1 MNNFL
6 IGDFEGPLDL
16 LLHLVKVSKI
26 EISDIKLVDIT
37 NQYIDYL
44 KKMEEMNL
52 DVASEYLVLA
62 SELIEMKSRYLL
74 PKPPKVEEES
84 QYEEDPE
91 EELKKRLLEYQKY
104 KESTS
109 IFKDLEINRSSYYTK
124 APERRDIYTNE
135 KLENNGEVTPNDL
148 LLALEKLLERKEYTK
163 PINTKITK
171 KELSV
176 SERVNKIRSI
186 LKKEKTVEFSSLFE
200 YLTRPYIVV
209 TFLSIL
215 EMAKDNTLKIEQK
228 HNFDEI
234 ILSLESK

>member
-74 PKPPKVEEES
+74 PKPPKIEEES
-84 QYEEDPE
+84 SYEEDPE

-109 IFKDLEINRSSYYTK
+109 IFKDLEVNRGSYYTK
-124 APERRDIYTNE
+124 APERRNIYTNE

-215 EMAKDNTLKIEQK
+215 EMAKDNEITLKQDK
-228 HNFDEI
+228 NFGN
-234 ILSLESK
+234 ILLERVD

>member
-37 NQYIDYL
+37 TQYLEYL

-215 EMAKDNTLKIEQK
+215 EMAKDKEITLKQDK
-228 HNFDEI
+228 NFGN
-234 ILSLESK
+234 ILLERVD

>member
-163 PINTKITK
+163 PINNKITK
-171 KELSV
+171 KELSE

-186 LKKEKTVEFSSLFE
+186 
-200 YLTRPYIVV
+200 
-209 TFLSIL
+209 
-215 EMAKDNTLKIEQK
+215 
-228 HNFDEI
+228 
-234 ILSLESK
+234 

>member
-84 QYEEDPE
+84 SYEEDPE

-109 IFKDLEINRSSYYTK
+109 IFKDLEINRGSYYTK
-124 APERRDIYTNE
+124 APERRNIYTNE

-215 EMAKDNTLKIEQK
+215 EMAKDKEITLKQDK
-228 HNFDEI
+228 NFGN
-234 ILSLESK
+234 ILLERVD

>member
-37 NQYIDYL
+37 TQYLEYL

-74 PKPPKVEEES
+74 PKPPKIEEES
-84 QYEEDPE
+84 SYEEDPE

-109 IFKDLEINRSSYYTK
+109 IFKDLEVNRGSYYTK
-124 APERRDIYTNE
+124 APERRNIYTNE

-215 EMAKDNTLKIEQK
+215 EMAKDKEITLKQDK
-228 HNFDEI
+228 NFGN
-234 ILSLESK
+234 ILLERVD

>member
-124 APERRDIYTNE
+124 APEIRDIYTNE

-215 EMAKDNTLKIEQK
+215 EMAKDKEITLKQDK
-228 HNFDEI
+228 NFGN
-234 ILSLESK
+234 ILLERVD

>member
-109 IFKDLEINRSSYYTK
+109 IFKDLEINRGSYYTK

-215 EMAKDNTLKIEQK
+215 EMAKDKEITLKQDK
-228 HNFDEI
+228 NFGN
-234 ILSLESK
+234 ILLERVD

>member
-215 EMAKDNTLKIEQK
+215 EMAKDNEITLKQDK
-228 HNFDEI
+228 NFGN
-234 ILSLESK
+234 ILLERVD

>member
-84 QYEEDPE
+84 RYEEDPE

-148 LLALEKLLERKEYTK
+148 LLALEKL
-163 PINTKITK
+163 
-171 KELSV
+171 
-176 SERVNKIRSI
+176 
-186 LKKEKTVEFSSLFE
+186 
-200 YLTRPYIVV
+200 
-209 TFLSIL
+209 
-215 EMAKDNTLKIEQK
+215 
-228 HNFDEI
+228 
-234 ILSLESK
+234 

>member
-37 NQYIDYL
+37 NQYLDYL

-109 IFKDLEINRSSYYTK
+109 IFKDLEINRGSYYTK
-124 APERRDIYTNE
+124 APERRNIYTNE

-215 EMAKDNTLKIEQK
+215 EMAKDKEITLKQDK
-228 HNFDEI
+228 NFGN
-234 ILSLESK
+234 ILLERVD

>member
-124 APERRDIYTNE
+124 APERRNIYTNE

-215 EMAKDNTLKIEQK
+215 EMAKDNEITLKQDK
-228 HNFDEI
+228 NFGN
-234 ILSLESK
+234 ILLERVD

>member
-6 IGDFEGPLDL
+6 IGDFEGSLDL

-215 EMAKDNTLKIEQK
+215 EMAKDNEITLKQDK
-228 HNFDEI
+228 NFGN
-234 ILSLESK
+234 ILLERVD

>member
-74 PKPPKVEEES
+74 PKPQKVEEES

-215 EMAKDNTLKIEQK
+215 EMAKDKEITLKQDK
-228 HNFDEI
+228 NFGN
-234 ILSLESK
+234 ILLERVD

>member
-52 DVASEYLVLA
+52 DVASDYLVLA

-215 EMAKDNTLKIEQK
+215 EMAKDKEITLKQDK
-228 HNFDEI
+228 NFGN
-234 ILSLESK
+234 ILLERVD

>member
-84 QYEEDPE
+84 QYEGDPE

-215 EMAKDNTLKIEQK
+215 EMAKDKEITLKQDK
-228 HNFDEI
+228 NFGN
-234 ILSLESK
+234 ILLERVD

>member
-109 IFKDLEINRSSYYTK
+109 IFKDLEINRGSYYTK
-124 APERRDIYTNE
+124 APERRNIYTNE

-215 EMAKDNTLKIEQK
+215 EMAKDKEITLKQDK
-228 HNFDEI
+228 NFGN
-234 ILSLESK
+234 ILLERVD

>member
-16 LLHLVKVSKI
+16 LLHLVKSSKI

-37 NQYIDYL
+37 TQYLDYL
-44 KKMEEMNL
+44 KEMENMNL
-52 DVASEYLVLA
+52 DIASEYLVLA

-74 PKPPKVEEES
+74 PKAPKVEEDS
-84 QYEEDPE
+84 TYEEDPE

-109 IFKDLEINRSSYYTK
+109 IFKDLEINRSKYYTK
-124 APERRDIYTNE
+124 SPERREVYTNE

-186 LKKEKTVEFSSLFE
+186 LKKEKVVEFTSLFE

-215 EMAKDNTLKIEQK
+215 EMAKDKEITLKQDK
-228 HNFDEI
+228 NFGN
-234 ILSLESK
+234 ILLERVD

>member
-37 NQYIDYL
+37 TQYLEYL

-109 IFKDLEINRSSYYTK
+109 IFKDLEINRSNYYTK

-215 EMAKDNTLKIEQK
+215 EMAKDKEITLKQDK
-228 HNFDEI
+228 NFGN
-234 ILSLESK
+234 ILLERVD

>member
-37 NQYIDYL
+37 TQYLEYL

-74 PKPPKVEEES
+74 PKPPKIEEES
-84 QYEEDPE
+84 SYEEDPE

-109 IFKDLEINRSSYYTK
+109 IFKNLEVNRGSYYTK
-124 APERRDIYTNE
+124 APERRNIYTNE

-215 EMAKDNTLKIEQK
+215 EMAKDKEITLKQDK
-228 HNFDEI
+228 NFGN
-234 ILSLESK
+234 ILLERVD

>member
-215 EMAKDNTLKIEQK
+215 EMAKDKEITLKQDK
-228 HNFDEI
+228 NFGN
-234 ILSLESK
+234 ILLERVD

>member
-124 APERRDIYTNE
+124 APERRNIYTNE

-215 EMAKDNTLKIEQK
+215 EMAKDKEITLKQDK
-228 HNFDEI
+228 NFGN
-234 ILSLESK
+234 ILLERVD